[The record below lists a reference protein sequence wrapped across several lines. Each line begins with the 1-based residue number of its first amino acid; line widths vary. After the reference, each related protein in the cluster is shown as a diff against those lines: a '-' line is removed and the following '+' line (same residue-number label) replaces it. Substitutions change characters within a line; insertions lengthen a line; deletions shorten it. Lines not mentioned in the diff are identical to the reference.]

1 MLFDNPKTTQER
13 SEIHN
18 ILGRT
23 CISNWKTDY
32 RVKYHI
38 TFTHIDG
45 RTGVKNDFLFIEAG
59 SLDEVKRII
68 IDQFKNNDDT
78 LTEPPQ
84 AWVSKICNEELK
96 IDEVIKLWKYQQ

>member
-38 TFTHIDG
+38 TFTHIDQK
-45 RTGVKNDFLFIEAG
+45 TGVKNDFLFIEAV
-59 SLDEVKRII
+59 SPDEVERII
-68 IDQFKNNDDT
+68 IDQFKNNNDI
-78 LTEPPQ
+78 LTEVPEG
-84 AWVSKICNEELK
+84 WVGIICNEELK